1 MAKNGKKIILLA
13 GGVAVAATK
22 TDDIKT
28 SVETIPSSSPNVGPW
43 KTHVKKRKE
52 WKVTTSYLVTD
63 TSALS
68 VAGGSGLKDLLQI
81 GNDFVLIIRDA
92 DGEDLGV
99 TGTATL
105 TQAHITASLGKLVQ
119 GNFEFEG
126 NGPLTAIEEDNSGGL
141 E

>member
-63 TSALS
+63 ASALS
-68 VAGGSGLKDLLQI
+68 VVGGSGLKDLLQI
-81 GNDFVLIIRDA
+81 GNDFELIIRDA
-92 DGEDLGV
+92 SGTDLGV

-105 TQAHITASLGKLVQ
+105 TQAHITANLGKLVQ
-119 GNFEFEG
+119 GNFEFMG
-126 NGPLTAIEEDNSGGL
+126 NGPLTEVEDDSNEGL